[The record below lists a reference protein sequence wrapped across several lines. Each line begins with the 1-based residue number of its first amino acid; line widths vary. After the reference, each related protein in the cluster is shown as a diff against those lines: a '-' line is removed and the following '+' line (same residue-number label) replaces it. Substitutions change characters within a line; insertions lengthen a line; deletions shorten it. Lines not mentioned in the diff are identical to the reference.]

1 MKFYAAEMR
10 RENMNCFW
18 RWGMD
23 GFDLA
28 ETLLEDE
35 KKGTITLEATKEFKE
50 QNTDIDIVCLDT
62 VTAEKVNWLWSGY
75 IPLGKLTL
83 LDGDPGLGKSLFAL
97 DITARISTG
106 QPMPDGSL
114 VLHGGVVLM
123 SLEDGLADT
132 IVPRLEVAGADK
144 SKIVALQ
151 GVKDLEGKF
160 RFPTVE
166 DIEAIGNACKKV
178 DAKLV
183 AIDPLMGYMGG
194 CVNSWRD
201 QDVRRALSP
210 LAKMAEE
217 IGVAVVIVRHLNKTS
232 SSNSIYR
239 GGGSIGIIG
248 AARSALLIAKDPEN
262 ENRRILAGI
271 KSNLAPL
278 PSSLSYMIENIDGI
292 PKIVWGGVSSHTADA
307 LLAIPSSPEEKSA
320 LEDANE
326 FLREALLNGAV
337 DSKEVLKQA
346 REAGIA
352 ERTLHRAKK
361 VMCVVSKKAEFKSG
375 WLWVM
380 PSEGCQN
387 DTKVAIKNN
396 GNLGGDLATFGNLEG
411 IQSDLKEVLI

>member
-1 MKFYAAEMR
+1 
-10 RENMNCFW
+10 
-18 RWGMD
+18 MD

-106 QPMPDGSL
+106 QPMPDGSPA
-114 VLHGGVVLM
+114 LHGGVVLM

>member
-1 MKFYAAEMR
+1 
-10 RENMNCFW
+10 
-18 RWGMD
+18 MD

-106 QPMPDGSL
+106 QPMPDGSPA
-114 VLHGGVVLM
+114 LHGGVVLM

-307 LLAIPSSPEEKSA
+307 LLAIPSSPEEK
-320 LEDANE
+320 
-326 FLREALLNGAV
+326 
-337 DSKEVLKQA
+337 
-346 REAGIA
+346 
-352 ERTLHRAKK
+352 
-361 VMCVVSKKAEFKSG
+361 
-375 WLWVM
+375 
-380 PSEGCQN
+380 
-387 DTKVAIKNN
+387 
-396 GNLGGDLATFGNLEG
+396 
-411 IQSDLKEVLI
+411 

>member
-1 MKFYAAEMR
+1 
-10 RENMNCFW
+10 
-18 RWGMD
+18 
-23 GFDLA
+23 
-28 ETLLEDE
+28 
-35 KKGTITLEATKEFKE
+35 
-50 QNTDIDIVCLDT
+50 
-62 VTAEKVNWLWSGY
+62 
-75 IPLGKLTL
+75 
-83 LDGDPGLGKSLFAL
+83 
-97 DITARISTG
+97 
-106 QPMPDGSL
+106 
-114 VLHGGVVLM
+114 
-123 SLEDGLADT
+123 
-132 IVPRLEVAGADK
+132 
-144 SKIVALQ
+144 
-151 GVKDLEGKF
+151 
-160 RFPTVE
+160 
-166 DIEAIGNACKKV
+166 
-178 DAKLV
+178 
-183 AIDPLMGYMGG
+183 
-194 CVNSWRD
+194 
-201 QDVRRALSP
+201 
-210 LAKMAEE
+210 
-217 IGVAVVIVRHLNKTS
+217 
-232 SSNSIYR
+232 
-239 GGGSIGIIG
+239 
-248 AARSALLIAKDPEN
+248 
-262 ENRRILAGI
+262 
-271 KSNLAPL
+271 L